1 MISISDNTFDNDLVL
16 MKSVTNDELADYF
29 VRYFDNDGFELTT
42 LEQNYYRAN
51 GVELTDILNHVSDQQ
66 VWFTCKNDNFRI
78 DHSTILH
85 RRSFGGEAREQLEAY
100 SNKIPQLHK
109 LLNLKPKWG
118 LDFAL
123 EYYGEGK
130 FIEVLHFEMDYR
142 SYEDAMMAKKWFENK
157 ILTTNWNVFVN
168 SLKEKE
174 HKWRYLKG
182 MEQNDWKARH
192 WGLFKAEETFKTWSN

>member
-1 MISISDNTFDNDLVL
+1 MMLASDNTFDRDLVL
-16 MKSVTNDELADYF
+16 TERINCHITDDLVK
-29 VRYFDNDGFELTT
+29 YFDNDGFELTI

-51 GVELTDILNHVSDQQ
+51 GITLSNIQNHTGDQRE
-66 VWFTCKNDNFRI
+66 WFVFDNDVLRI

-85 RRSFGGEAREQLEAY
+85 RRSFDGEARAQIEAHVD
-100 SNKIPQLHK
+100 KIPQLHK

-142 SYEDAMMAKKWFENK
+142 SYDDAMLAKRWFENK
-157 ILTTNWNVFVN
+157 ITNTDWNSFV
-168 SLKEKE
+168 SFLKGSE
-174 HKWRYLKG
+174 HEWTYLRG
-182 MEQNDWKARH
+182 MEQNDWKARA
-192 WGLFKAEETFKTWSN
+192 WGLFKAEETYKTWSN